1 MQLIGKL
8 AAGVAAC
15 ALALGAQA
23 AAAQEA
29 APATIV
35 IHADRVVTDAK
46 APVRG
51 QSTVIVTSGRIV
63 GIEDGFVSGPA
74 GAEVVRLSGKT
85 LVPGLIDLHTHIS
98 GDPGGDYWRAA
109 IDPPEWFTMLAV
121 KNAGLTV
128 RAGFT
133 TIRDLGSRTPQVAQ
147 ALRRATEEGLVDGPR
162 VITSGETIAIV
173 GGHGDTSGFRPEVND
188 LLASGMACTGPVDCA
203 EKVRRAAK
211 NGVDLV
217 KITATGG
224 VLSQQGRGLEAHFT
238 DAEMKAIV
246 DTAESLGLNV
256 AAHAHGARG
265 IEAASRA
272 GVQTIEH
279 GTYLDDGAIAEMKK
293 NGTVLIPTLMAF
305 QGISQRLGKGVYT
318 PVVEDKVRAVADAAG
333 VFLRKAL
340 KAGVKVAFGTDAGVY
355 AHGLNAGEFG
365 LMMAQGMS
373 SRDAL
378 AAATTGAAEV
388 LGMGGE
394 IGRIAPGFAAD
405 IIAVEGDPT
414 QDARVL
420 ENVDWVMARGR
431 VID

>member
-1 MQLIGKL
+1 MRGYVRL
-8 AAGVAAC
+8 AAGAAAF
-15 ALALGAQA
+15 ALALGAQGA
-23 AAAQEA
+23 IAQ
-29 APATIV
+29 TTV

-51 QSTVIVTSGRIV
+51 QSTVIVTDGRIAS
-63 GIEDGFVSGPA
+63 IEDGFVSGPA
-74 GAEVVRLSGKT
+74 GAEVVRLEGRT

-109 IDPPEWFTMLAV
+109 IDPPEWYTMLAV

-147 ALRRATEEGLVDGPR
+147 ALRRATEEGLVAGPR
-162 VITSGETIAIV
+162 VVTSGQTIAIV
-173 GGHGDTSGFRPEVND
+173 GGHGDTTGFRSDVND
-188 LLASGMACTGPVDCA
+188 LLASGMACTGPLECA
-203 EKVRRAAK
+203 ERVRRASK
-211 NGVDLV
+211 NGADLV

-238 DAEMKAIV
+238 DAEMKSIV
-246 DTAESLGLNV
+246 DTARSLGLQV

-279 GTYLDDGAIAEMKK
+279 GTYLDDAAIAEMKR

-340 KAGVKVAFGTDAGVY
+340 QAGVKVAFGTDAGVFE
-355 AHGLNAGEFG
+355 HGLNAGEFG

-378 AAATTGAAEV
+378 ASATTGAAEV
-388 LGMGGE
+388 LGLERE
-394 IGRIAPGFAAD
+394 IGRIAPGYSAD
-405 IIAVEGDPT
+405 LIAVEGDPT
-414 QDARVL
+414 QNARVL
-420 ENVDWVMARGR
+420 EKVDWVMARGR

>member
-1 MQLIGKL
+1 MRGYVRL
-8 AAGVAAC
+8 AAGAAAF
-15 ALALGAQA
+15 ALALGAQGA
-23 AAAQEA
+23 IAQ
-29 APATIV
+29 TTV

-46 APVRG
+46 TPVRG
-51 QSTVIVTSGRIV
+51 QSTVIVTDGRIAS
-63 GIEDGFVSGPA
+63 IEDGFVSGPA
-74 GAEVVRLSGKT
+74 GAEVVRLEGRT

-109 IDPPEWFTMLAV
+109 IDPPEWYTMLAV

-147 ALRRATEEGLVDGPR
+147 ALRRATEEGLVAGPR
-162 VITSGETIAIV
+162 VVTSGQTIAIV
-173 GGHGDTSGFRPEVND
+173 GGHGDTTGFRSDVND
-188 LLASGMACTGPVDCA
+188 LLASGMACTGPLECA
-203 EKVRRAAK
+203 ERVRRASK
-211 NGVDLV
+211 NGADLV

-238 DAEMKAIV
+238 DAEMKSIV
-246 DTAESLGLNV
+246 DTARSLGLQV

-279 GTYLDDGAIAEMKK
+279 GTYLDDAAIAEMKR

-340 KAGVKVAFGTDAGVY
+340 QAGVKVAFGTDAGVFE
-355 AHGLNAGEFG
+355 HGLNAGEFG

-378 AAATTGAAEV
+378 ASATTGAAEV
-388 LGMGGE
+388 LGLERE
-394 IGRIAPGFAAD
+394 IGRIAPGYSAD
-405 IIAVEGDPT
+405 LIAVEGDPT
-414 QDARVL
+414 QNARVL
-420 ENVDWVMARGR
+420 EKVDWVMARGR